1 MRAVLRILLGL
12 LSLVFATGLVT
23 AYLRPG
29 AFELAVEHLRKPEGR
44 LLMLSVATLMAVIPL
59 GMVIGWLRAH
69 RRAREISY
77 TTEGGR
83 VSVSLIAVEEALTR
97 AVEGETCVK
106 KAAVRV
112 YEDRVKRQVIID
124 AVMTLWEVANVTERN
139 RTCAQILR
147 RRFNELM
154 PEQTAVAVNLT
165 VHRLTPR
172 RDDAKHATEA
182 PAAAA
187 PAAAIAAPVAERG
200 ISEFGDAL
208 AEGPSPAS
216 SSDSAITALRDDP
229 TLPPDAIGEDE
240 LFVGPSYPV
249 DGDDEDAEDYLG
261 RPIPVKKKSR

>member
-1 MRAVLRILLGL
+1 MRAALRILLCL
-12 LSLVFATGLVT
+12 LSLVLSAGLVT
-23 AYLRPG
+23 AYVRPS
-29 AFELAVEHLRKPEGR
+29 AFELAVEHLRKPEGHW
-44 LLMLSVATLMAVIPL
+44 LMLSLATLMAVIPL
-59 GMVIGWLRAH
+59 GMAIGWWRAH

-77 TTEGGR
+77 TTDGGR

-172 RDDAKHATEA
+172 RDDAKHATDA
-182 PAAAA
+182 PAIAV
-187 PAAAIAAPVAERG
+187 PAVASVAPVVERG
-200 ISEFGDAL
+200 ISEYGESLEAGPTAPTGDDVA
-208 AEGPSPAS
+208 
-216 SSDSAITALRDDP
+216 ALRSDP
-229 TLPPDAIGEDE
+229 SLPPDAIGEDE
-240 LFVGPSYPV
+240 LYVGPSYPV
-249 DGDDEDAEDYLG
+249 DDDDDDAEDYLG
-261 RPIPVKKKSR
+261 RPIPVKKKR